1 MRYVL
6 FGKVN
11 PDWVDKDERVTR
23 SKRKLEELGIK
34 LEAVLYTQ
42 GAYDFVDV
50 ISTRDPTAALAF
62 SAWYATKGFG
72 EIASMP
78 AYTTDEFSD
87 ALKQI
92 QE

>member
-6 FGKVN
+6 FGKVS
-11 PDWVDKDERVTR
+11 PDWVDKEERIIR
-23 SKRKLEELGIK
+23 SKAKLEELGIR

-50 ISTRDPTAALAF
+50 ISTSDPTAALAF

-72 EIASMP
+72 EISSMP
-78 AYTTDEFSD
+78 AYTTDEYSD
-87 ALKQI
+87 ALKRI
-92 QE
+92 

>member
-6 FGKVN
+6 FGKLN
-11 PDWVDKDERVTR
+11 PDWVNKDERVTR
-23 SKRKLEELGIK
+23 SKRKLEELGIQ

-50 ISTRDPTAALAF
+50 ISTGEPAAALAF
-62 SAWYATKGFG
+62 SAWYAAQGFG
-72 EIASMP
+72 QISTMP

-87 ALKQI
+87 ALKRL
-92 QE
+92 